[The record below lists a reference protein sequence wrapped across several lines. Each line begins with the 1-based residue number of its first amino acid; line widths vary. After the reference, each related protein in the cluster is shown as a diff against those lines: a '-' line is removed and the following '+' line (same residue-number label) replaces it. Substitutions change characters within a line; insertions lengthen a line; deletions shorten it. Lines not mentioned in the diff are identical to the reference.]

1 MERCVC
7 VLPGHLMK
15 TPKIEVMSSRYDQI
29 VKFINQALK
38 NDHLYSNEELAFM
51 KSQLRQL
58 RETKNRLRKEERGG
72 FGS

>member
-1 MERCVC
+1 MVKCVSL
-7 VLPGHLMK
+7 LPGYLMK
-15 TPKIEVMSSRYDQI
+15 LLKIKTMSSRYDQI
-29 VKFINQALK
+29 VKFINEALK

-58 RETKNRLRKEERGG
+58 RETKDRLRKEERGG